1 MSNICLSFVF
11 NNQFDSNIVKLNKI
25 YNNRFSTI
33 RYLSPFSMLN
43 DNQVIPIYETSLHF
57 QGYFAQAYSKLP
69 KNCEYYV
76 FCGDDLVL
84 NPKLNENNLIDEFK
98 CHEAAYIKYL
108 NPVWEHSFAWH
119 KLEDCLHFP
128 CQDNQIPTYDYLP
141 KREELLEIYKRHGFE
156 YRNIGFQNLSG
167 VYDKTIT
174 LERIMACIHYLLK
187 NGIKRYIH
195 FPLIEGYSDLII
207 IPQKNLKLFCHL
219 CGIFAAMNLWVD
231 AAVATAMVLS
241 CDDIILEKD
250 LDLHGK
256 EYWNPDEVEKVISK
270 AEKKIDQLNLLFSND
285 MSYIHPIKLSRFR

>member
-1 MSNICLSFVF
+1 MPKICLSFVF
-11 NNQFDSNIVKLNKI
+11 NNQFESNIIKLKKI
-25 YNNRFSTI
+25 YNKRFSTI
-33 RYLSPFSMLN
+33 RFLSPFSMLD
-43 DNQVIPIYETSLHF
+43 DNEVIPIYESSLHF
-57 QGYFAQAYSKLP
+57 QGYFAQSYSKLP
-69 KNCEYYV
+69 KDCEYYV

-84 NPKLNENNLIDEFK
+84 NPRLDENNLIDEFK
-98 CHEAAYIKYL
+98 CYDAAYIKYL

-119 KLEDCLHFP
+119 KIQECLQFP
-128 CQDNQIPTYDYLP
+128 CPNNQIPTYEYLP
-141 KREELLEIYKRHGFE
+141 QREKLLEIYKRHGFE

-167 VYDKTIT
+167 VYDKNIT

-187 NGIKRYIH
+187 NGLKRYIH